1 MALTALSLYSG
12 SLLAANFSA
21 SFKNTDI
28 REFIDTV
35 GRNLNK
41 TILVDPSVQWN
52 RLGPN
57 LQRADGR

>member
-1 MALTALSLYSG
+1 MALTALSLYSS